1 MGNPTLLKCSSSTL
15 EMSLPALC
23 CSNKR
28 SNCPC
33 LLRHSLACY
42 KLYLAEMG
50 LRTGAFCVSIFE
62 IQPLPCLVKRFHL
75 CCNTTRE
82 QINCQRRL
90 EEEIGVQSDSMVSR
104 CENPDGWYMY
114 DVIILLLPSVPRA
127 VAGHWWASPRATDP
141 S

>member
-1 MGNPTLLKCSSSTL
+1 
-15 EMSLPALC
+15 
-23 CSNKR
+23 
-28 SNCPC
+28 
-33 LLRHSLACY
+33 
-42 KLYLAEMG
+42 MG

-90 EEEIGVQSDSMVSR
+90 EEEIGVGPNLFNLITWSAGVKILM
-104 CENPDGWYMY
+104 DGIISGPMGYMY
-114 DVIILLLPSVPRA
+114 DVIILLLPFVPRA
-127 VAGHWWASPRATDP
+127 VPGLWWASPRATDR